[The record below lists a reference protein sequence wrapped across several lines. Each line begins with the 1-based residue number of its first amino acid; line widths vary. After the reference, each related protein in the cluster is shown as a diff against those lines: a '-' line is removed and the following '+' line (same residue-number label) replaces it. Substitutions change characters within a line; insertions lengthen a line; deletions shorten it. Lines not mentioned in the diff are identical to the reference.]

1 MGLHE
6 AVFARLSG
14 FAGLT
19 ALIGSGSS
27 CRAWPD
33 EAPKNPTA
41 PYVVFFQVGASR
53 TPLAGADST
62 VRRQRMQF
70 DCYGATGDSAREVA
84 AQVVA
89 AVARLRG
96 SYAGVVIQDAYIEN
110 EISGVDDDTRLK
122 VMSVDADIVYEGS

>member
-6 AVFARLSG
+6 ALFTRLSG

-19 ALIGSGSS
+19 ALIGAGSS
-27 CRAWPD
+27 CKAWPD
-33 EAPKNPTA
+33 EAPKNPAA

-53 TPLAGADST
+53 TPLSGADST
-62 VRRQRMQF
+62 VRRSRVQF
-70 DCYGATGDSAREVA
+70 DCYGDTGDSARAVA

-89 AVARLRG
+89 AIARLQG
-96 SYAGVVIQDAYIEN
+96 SYGGTVIQDAYIEN

-122 VMSVDADIVYEGS
+122 VVSVDADIVYVGS